1 MHICECVYLLLSVI
15 CWEDRGS
22 QHEPQWVGW
31 DLDYSLLYLWEG
43 LFYRLKGDSHSY
55 GAWHT
60 NQFTQISRGQ
70 GGGILISHCFWPDQ
84 HTPSPV
90 KGPPAVY
97 NFQELDKPLD
107 HREISLLLTAL
118 WGYKLQIMDSH
129 AKDKWEENVI
139 ESRRTFYFLNLWLV
153 LK

>member
-1 MHICECVYLLLSVI
+1 MTPSGPAGTWTIVSSTCER
-15 CWEDRGS
+15 DF
-22 QHEPQWVGW
+22 H
-31 DLDYSLLYLWEG
+31 
-43 LFYRLKGDSHSY
+43 RLKGDSHIY

-97 NFQELDKPLD
+97 DFQALDKPLD
-107 HREISLLLTAL
+107 HREISPLTML
-118 WGYKLQIMDSH
+118 
-129 AKDKWEENVI
+129 
-139 ESRRTFYFLNLWLV
+139 
-153 LK
+153 